1 MNEHWPYDSVQV
13 EGPDALT
20 YLHSQLSQD
29 LRSLAVGGTTWSF
42 VLEPTG
48 KVDALVQVLRTGE
61 EGFELRVDRGSGEAL
76 MARLNRFRIRVK
88 AEVSPGAG
96 SEGDAAR
103 YHDERV
109 RAGWPA
115 MGVEIT
121 DATIPGELPHVVA
134 QAVSFTKGCYPGQEL
149 VERMDS
155 RSAKAPRRAVLLPM
169 PVGTVPGDAVTVDGE
184 QVGAVTSV
192 ATTTEGNGDGV
203 LAIALVRRGV
213 EVSGEIPLGAPTA
226 G

>member
-1 MNEHWPYDSVQV
+1 MNEHWPYDSILV

-29 LRSLAVGGTTWSF
+29 LRALAVGGTAWSF

-61 EGFELRVDRGSGEAL
+61 ERFELRVDRGSGEAL
-76 MARLNRFRIRVK
+76 MARINRFRIRVK
-88 AEVSPGAG
+88 AEVSPGTG
-96 SEGDAAR
+96 SEGDAVR

-121 DATIPGELPHVVA
+121 DDTIPGEMPHVVA

-155 RSAKAPRRAVLLPM
+155 RAAKAPRRAVLLPL
-169 PVGTVPGDAVTVDGE
+169 PAGAAPGDPVTVDGE
-184 QVGAVTSV
+184 NVGTVTSV
-192 ATTTEGNGDGV
+192 TPLTDGNGGGV

-213 EVSGEIPLGAPTA
+213 EVPGEIPLGAPTE